1 MDFGIFHNGSTNVP
15 MKRASSGIVVPDA
28 TVEEIHADNQQ
39 VLKDQ
44 IRHGVLADELGLD
57 RAFFTEHH
65 FELTGAEFS
74 ANPLQAQMA
83 VAARTDDVKLCQMGN
98 ILPWHDPVRL
108 AEQTAAL
115 DVYSDGRAEIGL
127 GRGYQPREAE
137 VLGAMY
143 WGGTCMNDEKNRRVF
158 EEKYDI
164 LLKAWTEDFLSY
176 NGQFH
181 HIPPV
186 YTKHHHTQD
195 HAYLADEASEYA
207 VDDVFDWDEEGD
219 IYSEGASR
227 ILLSTNST
235 VEKVPVFPQPLQ
247 DPYPQ
252 LWMPVVSPRSVSW
265 AARNAVNGV
274 ITLGPKSRIEPVV
287 DTYYEAA
294 EAAGWPDRD
303 PELDGEPFAYGWDE
317 KRQRGLGFYRLLFN
331 TDVAD
336 EETFERFKLGAEA
349 IWDHLAAS
357 YSAELLLDLSDEEV
371 ETLRS
376 RQDLDEDQHVRADFE
391 MLEAKSIAITGSS
404 EEIADRIAGIKEDV
418 GFTDLNLVGYFEV
431 PGLTGE
437 EADEQLRAFAER
449 VVPYLEEEFP
459 GA

>member
-1 MDFGIFHNGSTNVP
+1 
-15 MKRASSGIVVPDA
+15 
-28 TVEEIHADNQQ
+28 
-39 VLKDQ
+39 
-44 IRHGVLADELGLD
+44 
-57 RAFFTEHH
+57 
-65 FELTGAEFS
+65 
-74 ANPLQAQMA
+74 
-83 VAARTDDVKLCQMGN
+83 
-98 ILPWHDPVRL
+98 
-108 AEQTAAL
+108 
-115 DVYSDGRAEIGL
+115 
-127 GRGYQPREAE
+127 
-137 VLGAMY
+137 
-143 WGGTCMNDEKNRRVF
+143 
-158 EEKYDI
+158 
-164 LLKAWTEDFLSY
+164 
-176 NGQFH
+176 
-181 HIPPV
+181 
-186 YTKHHHTQD
+186 
-195 HAYLADEASEYA
+195 
-207 VDDVFDWDEEGD
+207 
-219 IYSEGASR
+219 
-227 ILLSTNST
+227 
-235 VEKVPVFPQPLQ
+235 
-247 DPYPQ
+247 
-252 LWMPVVSPRSVSW
+252 MPVVSPRSVSW